1 MKKSPV
7 KQQKQRDIDSLANVA
22 YEKWYAKNVQNKK
35 DALERM
41 KYDETHLQRD
51 ESLPVYN
58 TQSTNILKGTGI
70 KGKFVQKFKDF
81 SSKVK
86 NFLSAHRNRF
96 KEQSDIPM
104 PRFGEDP
111 KN

>member
-1 MKKSPV
+1 MKKSPI
-7 KQQKQRDIDSLANVA
+7 KQIDIDSLANVA
-22 YEKWYAKNVQNKK
+22 YNKMFEKNMQDKKN
-35 DALERM
+35 ALERM

-58 TQSTNILKGTGI
+58 TQSTEKPT
-70 KGKFVQKFKDF
+70 FVQ
-81 SSKVK
+81 KVK
-86 NFLSAHRNRF
+86 NFGANVKSFLNAHRNRF
-96 KEQSDIPM
+96 KKQSDIPM

>member
-1 MKKSPV
+1 MKKSPI
-7 KQQKQRDIDSLANVA
+7 KQINVDSLANDA
-22 YEKWYAKNVQNKK
+22 YNKMFAKNMQDKK
-35 DALERM
+35 NALERM

-58 TQSTNILKGTGI
+58 TQSTNILKGTGM
-70 KGKFVQKFKDF
+70 KGKFLQKFKNF

-96 KEQSDIPM
+96 KEQSEIPM
-104 PRFGEDP
+104 PEFGETP

>member
-7 KQQKQRDIDSLANVA
+7 KQQRDINVDSLANAA

-35 DALERM
+35 DALEV
-41 KYDETHLQRD
+41 KKFDNTYLQRE

-58 TQSTNILKGTGI
+58 TKSTEKPT
-70 KGKFVQKFKDF
+70 FVQ
-81 SSKVK
+81 KVK
-86 NFLSAHRNRF
+86 NFGANVKSFLDAHRNRY
-96 KEQSDIPM
+96 KKQSDIPM

>member
-1 MKKSPV
+1 MKKSPI
-7 KQQKQRDIDSLANVA
+7 KQINVDSLANDA
-22 YEKWYAKNVQNKK
+22 YNKMFAKNIQDKK
-35 DALERM
+35 NALERM

-58 TQSTNILKGTGI
+58 TQSTNILKGTGVT
-70 KGKFVQKFKDF
+70 GKFLQKFKNF

-96 KEQSDIPM
+96 KEQSEIPM
-104 PRFGEDP
+104 PGFGEAP